1 MQDIVAAA
9 DETATTILLLDA
21 ETALGTTTKSGSGS
35 LGPFGAGYTVAVN
48 FSGGTIDLTPPNV
61 IGITDCNLHYSV
73 SLSFSLDL
81 NSFLPHFC
89 LPQVCLFG
97 ICTPKICISWPT
109 ITVPFS
115 FADIVKFTA
124 LRFDLADRRGD
135 RRRSTASVWSGNR
148 RHTGGAGSC
157 TQLSSAAYPI
167 RRTVP
172 GGGCRCHRRDHRCS
186 GSHRLFGDH
195 HHTVRQRA
203 DFQHLQATEI
213 FPGAS
218 GSVADRSGGRRPD
231 YCARRCGA
239 GNGQRRVGYHGGH
252 CGLRE
257 ENNEH
262 SG

>member
-115 FADIVKFTA
+115 FADNVKFTA
-124 LRFDLADRRGD
+124 DFTLNPHL
-135 RRRSTASVWSGNR
+135 
-148 RHTGGAGSC
+148 
-157 TQLSSAAYPI
+157 
-167 RRTVP
+167 
-172 GGGCRCHRRDHRCS
+172 S
-186 GSHRLFGDH
+186 GSTWLIDVVIVGVPLLQFGPATAGILAALGAALSLALLPIPFVGPFLAGAVVVIVAIIGVAGLTGFLGTIITPFVSGLTFNIYKQPKSFPVLPAASPIDPEVDVQI
-195 HHTVRQRA
+195 TALAAAV
-203 DFQHLQATEI
+203 QATDKDELVI
-213 FPGAS
+213 T
-218 GSVADRSGGRRPD
+218 ADI
-231 YCARRCGA
+231 AA
-239 GNGQRRVGYHGGH
+239 
-252 CGLRE
+252 
-257 ENNEH
+257 
-262 SG
+262 